1 MNEVHHDAQ
10 LATLGRSVER
20 KEPSGLVSIE
30 TLRELKKKAA
40 MALFAGALSSAILHA
55 LLVAVDFPD
64 PALPRTRNS
73 IRVHRAIPGNDSGWA
88 TARTYYLVART
99 SSML

>member
-1 MNEVHHDAQ
+1 MTHRQRHQGEASN
-10 LATLGRSVER
+10 GRNLPAWS
-20 KEPSGLVSIE
+20 PSKRF
-30 TLRELKKKAA
+30 RELKKKAVT
-40 MALFAGALSSAILHA
+40 ALFAGALSSAILHA

-64 PALPRTRNS
+64 PALPRTRSS